1 MRKIII
7 SLVLLSLLTVS
18 MAGCFGNFSLTRKV
32 YTWNASLG
40 NKVVESLVMWVFM
53 IIPVYQVVGFVDVA
67 ILNLIEFWTDTNPLA
82 MNETDVEIRQYAT
95 EDTVYEVVT
104 TQNRYDVFDTQ
115 NAENHFAFVFDSVNM
130 AWNLEINNTSTQ
142 ITQGL

>member
-7 SLVLLSLLTVS
+7 LLVLVSLLSVS
-18 MAGCFGNFSLTRKV
+18 MAGCFGNFALTRKV
-32 YTWNASLG
+32 YSWNASLG
-40 NKVVESLVMWVFM
+40 SKFVESLVMWVLM

-82 MNETDVEIRQYAT
+82 MNETDVDIRQYAT
-95 EDTVYEVVT
+95 EETVYEVVT

-115 NAENHFAFVFDSVNM
+115 NAENHFAFVFDKDSLT
-130 AWNLEINNTSTQ
+130 WNLEINNTSQQ
-142 ITQGL
+142 ITQGF